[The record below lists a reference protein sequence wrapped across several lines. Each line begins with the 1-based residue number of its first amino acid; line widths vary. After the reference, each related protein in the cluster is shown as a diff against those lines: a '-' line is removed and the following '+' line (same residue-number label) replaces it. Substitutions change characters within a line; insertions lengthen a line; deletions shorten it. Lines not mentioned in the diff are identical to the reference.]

1 IGTPPVEILAVADT
15 GSDLIWTQCQ
25 PCFLCYKQE
34 ASLFN
39 PFKVLLASFWVV
51 ETVCIQFHTGINP
64 TQTVQLA
71 ADLSFCP
78 KPLLVVDITIEGPLA
93 LKLLEYL
100 ALEGGNV
107 SLVSQMGPSLGGKFS
122 YCMVPLSLLEAAKST
137 KINFGT
143 NGVVSCSG
151 VISTPLVARNSK
163 TFYFLTLE
171 AISVGN
177 QRIEVLDSSSSG
189 TKEGNAIIDSVSVVS
204 SLINAAAIKD
214 PNGLLDLCYNF
225 SSDFNIPEI
234 TVHLLVHMV
243 SKELVCLIFKGFD
256 QGLAIYGKLM
266 QMNFLVGYDTEKRTV
281 SFKQTDCTNR

>member
-1 IGTPPVEILAVADT
+1 MKGTP
-15 GSDLIWTQCQ
+15 
-25 PCFLCYKQE
+25 CFFVGGGNCVYSVSYGDK
-34 ASLFN
+34 SYSN
-39 PFKVLLASFWVV
+39 
-51 ETVCIQFHTGINP
+51 
-64 TQTVQLA
+64 
-71 ADLSFCP
+71 
-78 KPLLVVDITIEGPLA
+78 EGPLA

-151 VISTPLVARNSK
+151 VISTPLVARNPK
-163 TFYFLTLE
+163 TFYFLPLE

-189 TKEGNAIIDSVSVVS
+189 TKEGNAIIDS
-204 SLINAAAIKD
+204 
-214 PNGLLDLCYNF
+214 
-225 SSDFNIPEI
+225 
-234 TVHLLVHMV
+234 
-243 SKELVCLIFKGFD
+243 GFD